1 MKYIITE
8 EQYSILKE
16 QNLIVRYLDSKGGI
30 PRMSKLIADKYSKLI
45 HFVDVTRPQIEE
57 MGKKIYPAN
66 EMASK
71 NPKLKN
77 TPEYREL
84 KDKEDAYDHQLA
96 SAIASSIFGPEFSEL
111 LGKANEIKGGLR
123 MFFKGSPSKGID
135 KFEQFTSGWEEDNAN
150 NQIGIELGKK
160 YPNKNIQFFSDL
172 VVKNI
177 ENKNYYDSTGK
188 KKK

>member
-30 PRMSKLIADKYSKLI
+30 PRMSKLIADQYSKLI

-96 SAIASSIFGPEFSEL
+96 SAIASSIFGPEF
-111 LGKANEIKGGLR
+111 
-123 MFFKGSPSKGID
+123 
-135 KFEQFTSGWEEDNAN
+135 
-150 NQIGIELGKK
+150 
-160 YPNKNIQFFSDL
+160 
-172 VVKNI
+172 
-177 ENKNYYDSTGK
+177 
-188 KKK
+188 